1 MKTFGSY
8 HKDRNAHI
16 FAGEPLTIHTD
27 FYNCFLQKAVEE
39 LSQYIDVRSI
49 LINSAQETAYTQF
62 KKYFES
68 KPNLELAERKELVEA
83 YYSYCGFGKID
94 VSHVQAKGGYVETT
108 SEHYSLAWKRIY
120 GEAVGTDGVCYFT
133 MGFLCGATEA
143 IYDIALGTF
152 DAKQIRCLTKGD
164 ESLRIDVF
172 RGLRKKLKES
182 VGEGVSQSF
191 ESQPSNSETSVNYTE
206 VMDALLSNDLAG
218 DEKTGLI
225 EAYGGLVTRHYANYY
240 NLISVRILMGLE
252 KKYKRDGV
260 LKAKSVMIKSAQT
273 SAMHLLSNLVSSSEW
288 KKHIAPSVRTTDD
301 QLHGILAFIN
311 TLGWG
316 KWEVERLNPEV
327 KTSLNITASSESNAF
342 LKMVGKTKAPICF
355 FLEGMVSGI
364 MNMVLYNKLAAK
376 MKLDDDVF
384 DAIFKSDNRYVVTEA
399 RTRMTGEETD
409 HFIVEKK
416 Q

>member
-1 MKTFGSY
+1 
-8 HKDRNAHI
+8 
-16 FAGEPLTIHTD
+16 
-27 FYNCFLQKAVEE
+27 
-39 LSQYIDVRSI
+39 
-49 LINSAQETAYTQF
+49 
-62 KKYFES
+62 
-68 KPNLELAERKELVEA
+68 
-83 YYSYCGFGKID
+83 
-94 VSHVQAKGGYVETT
+94 
-108 SEHYSLAWKRIY
+108 
-120 GEAVGTDGVCYFT
+120 
-133 MGFLCGATEA
+133 
-143 IYDIALGTF
+143 
-152 DAKQIRCLTKGD
+152 
-164 ESLRIDVF
+164 
-172 RGLRKKLKES
+172 
-182 VGEGVSQSF
+182 
-191 ESQPSNSETSVNYTE
+191 
-206 VMDALLSNDLAG
+206 MDALLSNDLAG

-316 KWEVERLNPEV
+316 KWEVERLNPEG
-327 KTSLNITASSESNAF
+327 KTSFNITASSESNAF